1 MNDPTVARDKRI
13 ELLRRACDNHQKL
26 YRDAMNGKGI
36 DRHLFGL
43 YVVCKGLSYVCA
55 HIRVFYLKEICVMI
69 TGISFIMVKLVIK
82 TTLGYQQNV
91 VLIFIC
97 GFNNMESI
105 PWGPGKVVFT
115 IKWSLYTGSLYRRF
129 HFTLGYVKYTSI
141 CM

>member
-55 HIRVFYLKEICVMI
+55 HIRVFIKEIYVMI
-69 TGISFIMVKLVIK
+69 ISFIMVKFVIK

-91 VLIFIC
+91 VLIH
-97 GFNNMESI
+97 
-105 PWGPGKVVFT
+105 
-115 IKWSLYTGSLYRRF
+115 R
-129 HFTLGYVKYTSI
+129 
-141 CM
+141 